1 MMNQTLVGVFDG
13 PKHAE
18 LARDELIQAGFA
30 QSAVQLQQDGSG
42 SENHEWGMGT
52 TGQHHSG
59 GIGGFFRSLFGF
71 DDNNNDD
78 DVRVYSEA
86 ARRGKCILTVDVDN
100 DVELERAHEI
110 INRHHPIDIDEHA
123 AQWRNEGWSAAA
135 TTSGTATA
143 MRDSGT
149 SGLRQEHDEISP
161 APMTGSTMAGSAR
174 VGATDI
180 GSSGEVQRVPV
191 VQEELQVGKRTVRAG
206 GLRVYSR
213 LRETPVEE
221 QVQLREERAHV
232 ERRAIDRPATEADFN
247 QLRDGSIEVRET
259 IEEPVVSKQ
268 ARVVEEV
275 EVGKDMRERTE
286 TVRDTVRRTEVEVE
300 QLGEHAAASAAGESL
315 SPTSTRPGSTR
326 NEDLS
331 TKAAR
336 ATDKVENAIER
347 GVDKVSGR
355 SSKRK

>member
-1 MMNQTLVGVFDG
+1 
-13 PKHAE
+13 
-18 LARDELIQAGFA
+18 
-30 QSAVQLQQDGSG
+30 
-42 SENHEWGMGT
+42 MGA

-71 DDNNNDD
+71 DDSDE

-86 ARRGKCILTVDVDN
+86 ARRGKCILTVDVD
-100 DVELERAHEI
+100 DDAELERAHQI
-110 INRHHPIDIDEHA
+110 IERHHPIDIDAHA
-123 AQWRNEGWSAAA
+123 AQWRTEGWSGAA

-143 MRDSGT
+143 MRDT
-149 SGLRQEHDEISP
+149 SSASDMGFERDEVSP
-161 APMTGSTMAGSAR
+161 VPTTGSTLEGS
-174 VGATDI
+174 T
-180 GSSGEVQRVPV
+180 GSSAVQRVPV

-213 LRETPVEE
+213 LSETPVEE
-221 QVQLREERAHV
+221 QVQSREERAHV
-232 ERRAIDRPATEADFN
+232 ERRAVDRPATEADFN

-259 IEEPVVSKQ
+259 IEEPVVAKQ

-275 EVGKDMRERTE
+275 EVGKDVRERTE

-300 QLGEHAAASAAGESL
+300 QLGEHATAAAAGGKVS
-315 SPTSTRPGSTR
+315 STGKPAGSAGR
-326 NEDLS
+326 NEELS
-331 TKAAR
+331 TKVAR

-347 GVDKVSGR
+347 GVDKVTGR